1 MEVKNKSVSLFIEAI
16 KSSILKIKT
25 HFVKKS
31 DVSEKREVN
40 FKSFKILLFGGVLI
54 FILVTFLLPTEQD
67 IEFSQKM
74 VPATEKAHTDEVENS
89 KTDPNQD
96 LATQMWNSSPS
107 NGLRNVYGNSSG
119 GSSGNQINY
128 NTSMIV
134 GAKNGNAKTQLRSGI
149 RIPLRIIDKFVVS
162 QESVPILA
170 ESILDSTTDSGL
182 RLPAGSRF
190 YGEASFQKGSER
202 AVIQFRQI
210 SLPSGE
216 IKSISGIAVG
226 KDGQPGV
233 AGDVHSDGAK
243 NTMGSIIT
251 TFIAGYATGSM
262 ETDVLG
268 RSKGGVENGLKAAV
282 AATAKDRANSYG
294 EKLKTQREWIEVNM
308 GAECDV
314 LLSESM
320 NLQQLGGDYE

>member
-1 MEVKNKSVSLFIEAI
+1 MEVKNKGVSLFIEAI
-16 KSSILKIKT
+16 KSSILKLKT

-31 DVSEKREVN
+31 EVSEKKEVN

-74 VPATEKAHTDEVENS
+74 VAATEKAHVDEVENL
-89 KTDPNQD
+89 KNDPNQN
-96 LATQMWNSSPS
+96 LATQMWNSSS
-107 NGLRNVYGNSSG
+107 NGLRNVYSNSSG
-119 GSSGNQINY
+119 GGSGNQINY

-134 GAKNGNAKTQLRSGI
+134 GAKNGNSKTQLRSGI
-149 RIPLRIIDKFVVS
+149 RIPLRILDKFVVS

-233 AGDVHSDGAK
+233 AGDVYSDGAK
-243 NTMGSIIT
+243 NTMGSLIT

-268 RSKGGVENGLKAAV
+268 HSKGGVENGLKAAV

-308 GAECDV
+308 GTEFDV
-314 LLSESM
+314 LLSESL
-320 NLQQLGGDYE
+320 NLQQVGGDHE

>member
-1 MEVKNKSVSLFIEAI
+1 MEVKNKNVGLFIEAI
-16 KSSILKIKT
+16 KSSILKLKT

-31 DVSEKREVN
+31 EVSEKKEVN

-74 VPATEKAHTDEVENS
+74 VTATEKTHADEAEDLKN
-89 KTDPNQD
+89 DPNQN
-96 LATQMWNSSPS
+96 LATQMWNSSS
-107 NGLRNVYGNSSG
+107 SGLRNVYSNSG
-119 GSSGNQINY
+119 GGSGNQINY

-149 RIPLRIIDKFVVS
+149 RIPLRILDKFVVS

-190 YGEASFQKGSER
+190 YGEASFHKGSER

-226 KDGQPGV
+226 KDGQPGI
-233 AGDVHSDGAK
+233 AGDVHSDGTK
-243 NTMGSIIT
+243 NTMGSLIT

-268 RSKGGVENGLKAAV
+268 HSKGGVENGLKAAV

-320 NLQQLGGDYE
+320 NLQQMGGDHE